1 MSERGD
7 GDLRQVVVV
16 QPEVAQLLEPFKAV
30 VWDCRD
36 VVRIQAPAGQ
46 TKRAKG

>member
-1 MSERGD
+1 MSERAD
-7 GDLRQVVVV
+7 GDLRQVVVI
-16 QPEVAQLLEPFKAV
+16 QPEVAQLLEAFEAV

-46 TKRAKG
+46 TKHAKG